1 MINPTGQSSSI
12 SYTKKDQLRNLRQR
26 VDITVRNLSELFSI
40 PTFKRKW
47 GIRVGVYDDG
57 VNNGSYVLIRG
68 ESSNDIRDNDNW
80 VKKDFF
86 WKYYQ
91 DDTPDPNK
99 ASIKDIWFRPITANL
114 FEIMVVDNNNYW
126 VETTSPALKRH
137 LLLIKAIL
145 TENSLYYW
153 ITEDEQY
160 YIQQE

>member
-1 MINPTGQSSSI
+1 MLEHYSEHIPYG
-12 SYTKKDQLRNLRQR
+12 KKDHLRDLRNR
-26 VDITVRNLSELFSI
+26 VDITVRTLNELFSI
-40 PTFKRKW
+40 PTHARKW
-47 GIRVGVYDDG
+47 ALRVGVYEDG
-57 VNNGSYVLIRG
+57 ENNGTYVLVRG
-68 ESSNDIRDNDNW
+68 HSSNVIKDNDNW

-99 ASIKDIWFRPITANL
+99 ASIKDIWFRPITVNL

-137 LLLIKAIL
+137 LLLIRAIL
-145 TENSLYYW
+145 TEDSLYYW